1 MFCFDVLMWCFCDR
15 ELNVLYLKLKDF
27 IIFETAIIYQ
37 VVTRLRILVYFEY
50 HIIIFRPLKH
60 VKHCFQF
67 LLQQHHERKYICQ
80 NIGGQGFS
88 SEHY

>member
-1 MFCFDVLMWCFCDR
+1 MGCFRDR

-50 HIIIFRPLKH
+50 HIIILDP
-60 VKHCFQF
+60 
-67 LLQQHHERKYICQ
+67 
-80 NIGGQGFS
+80 
-88 SEHY
+88 